1 VAFGEV
7 EDYQLKVDY
16 YDYGDVP
23 STYENDKD
31 GVSRPANHIQSTLYL
46 GKNIPDVELSPSSV
60 SSGADNNGTNGDG
73 EDEDAIIVSS
83 NQIRKGIPYTLNIP
97 VSATAAQY
105 GYLYGWI
112 DFNNNGKFEAS
123 EIATASPYV
132 INTEQPV
139 TLTWTGIQTGS
150 IVGSTEKLYM
160 RIRVANRTLYDY
172 TGATGGTTID
182 ERSIGSGAISAADP
196 TNATPVSTGEVEDYQ
211 IDIVTTYDYGDVP
224 STYENDK
231 DGSALPALHAP
242 LNGFTLG
249 DTIDYESTAA
259 SVASGSDNNGTNGD
273 GMDEDMISSIGLVS
287 RGIPYELV
295 VPVNIP
301 ESLTVYKYVYG
312 WLDLNGDGRFQANEF
327 VESGT
332 YATGKANVT
341 LTWTAAQ
348 TNTITSGTQKIYL
361 RVRLSNLLLT
371 DYTGAAG
378 GTTIDERSIGNGATN
393 ASTSTNNPAV
403 AFGEVEDYQLKVDYY
418 DYGDVPSTYE
428 NDKDGVSRPAARQ
441 LSNSILKLGAT
452 IDDESNVQS
461 VASGSDNNGKNGD
474 GEDED
479 AINPLINSIIPGT
492 KYTLEVAVTNT
503 TGSAKTLYGWIDFNN
518 NGKFESIESTSVS
531 VVSNTTSANLVWES
545 GVTSL
550 MSNSKVYLRLR
561 ISNNTLADNTSTA
574 DYDERAL
581 ADGLST
587 GVYGTSPGIG
597 EIEDYLL
604 SSDIQPSY
612 CYKDAATLGTV
623 LETKHGITAL
633 GRAGSGNADNWPMVR
648 KGAWTALEA
657 KTKGF
662 VPNRVP
668 FDGSGNPVGIISSNF
683 VEGMMVY
690 DTTNN
695 CLKIYNGTAWKCY
708 TTQTCPD

>member
-1 VAFGEV
+1 
-7 EDYQLKVDY
+7 
-16 YDYGDVP
+16 
-23 STYENDKD
+23 
-31 GVSRPANHIQSTLYL
+31 
-46 GKNIPDVELSPSSV
+46 
-60 SSGADNNGTNGDG
+60 
-73 EDEDAIIVSS
+73 
-83 NQIRKGIPYTLNIP
+83 
-97 VSATAAQY
+97 
-105 GYLYGWI
+105 
-112 DFNNNGKFEAS
+112 
-123 EIATASPYV
+123 
-132 INTEQPV
+132 
-139 TLTWTGIQTGS
+139 
-150 IVGSTEKLYM
+150 
-160 RIRVANRTLYDY
+160 
-172 TGATGGTTID
+172 
-182 ERSIGSGAISAADP
+182 
-196 TNATPVSTGEVEDYQ
+196 
-211 IDIVTTYDYGDVP
+211 
-224 STYENDK
+224 
-231 DGSALPALHAP
+231 
-242 LNGFTLG
+242 
-249 DTIDYESTAA
+249 
-259 SVASGSDNNGTNGD
+259 
-273 GMDEDMISSIGLVS
+273 
-287 RGIPYELV
+287 
-295 VPVNIP
+295 
-301 ESLTVYKYVYG
+301 
-312 WLDLNGDGRFQANEF
+312 
-327 VESGT
+327 
-332 YATGKANVT
+332 
-341 LTWTAAQ
+341 
-348 TNTITSGTQKIYL
+348 
-361 RVRLSNLLLT
+361 
-371 DYTGAAG
+371 
-378 GTTIDERSIGNGATN
+378 
-393 ASTSTNNPAV
+393 V